1 MGASGIIYVYTKS
14 GPLQTDTEVAK
25 NFTKAKAMGYSSQRS
40 FKAPDYSNP
49 KTDASKTDFRSTI
62 YWNPEVV
69 TNSVTGVTEVSF
81 YSSDLPGT
89 YRIVGEGITQTGE
102 PVRSIVFI
110 TVESD

>member
-1 MGASGIIYVYTKS
+1 
-14 GPLQTDTEVAK
+14 
-25 NFTKAKAMGYSSQRS
+25 MGYSTERN
-40 FKAPDYSNP
+40 FNAPDYGNP
-49 KTDASKTDFRSTI
+49 KTDTSKTDFRSTI

-69 TNSVTGVTEVSF
+69 TNSVTGAADISF
-81 YSSDLPGT
+81 YASDLPGT